1 MSKEKTKFKA
11 LIDTIEVS
19 TDINNL
25 KDFKSISDDRFE
37 HIDIITDSFD
47 NCQRRLKINLNN
59 KYGEGTIKKLSE
71 HNEIMINELKEIG
84 VINMNNVNLS
94 RVDVAFDSSDYE
106 YQKDFKKM
114 LFAYELMT
122 IRNKK
127 SSRWYTTNLNT
138 LRNNSIKLYD
148 SRFELEIYDKKDE
161 SKGTHPHN
169 IRVEFRYK
177 RLAKDVLD
185 SEIYINKA
193 IDKIKG
199 MEGHLEMLEANMS
212 DRLIKLWEVDKE
224 NVKSFSEFVRKY
236 NDYFYTLN
244 VLKEVYKGVGLK
256 GSYSNWIKDFRKT
269 NNIEFYSKSDI
280 KEIQKAMLKSA
291 KEYLKVD
298 KKPSKTKEKSKDIE
312 ISDKEILKELDL
324 L

>member
-11 LIDTIEVS
+11 LIDTVEIS

-71 HNEIMINELKEIG
+71 HNEIMKNELKEIG

-106 YQKDFKKM
+106 YQKDFKRM

-193 IDKIKG
+193 
-199 MEGHLEMLEANMS
+199 L
-212 DRLIKLWEVDKE
+212 
-224 NVKSFSEFVRKY
+224 
-236 NDYFYTLN
+236 
-244 VLKEVYKGVGLK
+244 
-256 GSYSNWIKDFRKT
+256 
-269 NNIEFYSKSDI
+269 
-280 KEIQKAMLKSA
+280 
-291 KEYLKVD
+291 
-298 KKPSKTKEKSKDIE
+298 
-312 ISDKEILKELDL
+312 
-324 L
+324 

>member
-1 MSKEKTKFKA
+1 
-11 LIDTIEVS
+11 
-19 TDINNL
+19 
-25 KDFKSISDDRFE
+25 
-37 HIDIITDSFD
+37 
-47 NCQRRLKINLNN
+47 
-59 KYGEGTIKKLSE
+59 
-71 HNEIMINELKEIG
+71 
-84 VINMNNVNLS
+84 MNNVNLS

-106 YQKDFKKM
+106 YQKDFKRM

-169 IRVEFRYK
+169 IRIEFRYK

-199 MEGHLEMLEANMS
+199 MNGHLEMLEANMS

-224 NVKSFSEFVRKY
+224 NVRSFSEFVRKY

-244 VLKEVYKGVGLK
+244 ILKMVYEGVDLK
-256 GSYSNWIKDFRKT
+256 GGYSNWLRKFRKT
-269 NNIEFYSKSDI
+269 NNIEFYTKTDI

-298 KKPSKTKEKSKDIE
+298 KKPSKAKVEVTEDIDL
-312 ISDKEILKELDL
+312 IKELMEI
-324 L
+324 